1 MCAARSA
8 GWLAYG
14 GQLQRIAGAA
24 EAVVDEIQTK
34 GGEALALPG
43 DVAVKAEVL
52 ALLDAAG
59 AAFGP
64 IGGLINTAGILDPA
78 SPLAEIAL
86 ARWQRIFANTTTG
99 SFVVAREAVRRMLRA
114 GQVSVIVNMWSMAA
128 QFGAPK

>member
-52 ALLDAAG
+52 ALLNAAG

-64 IGGLINTAGILDPA
+64 IGGTINTAGFLDPA
-78 SPLAEIAL
+78 RPLAEIGH
-86 ARWQRIFANTTTG
+86 ARWQRIFAITPTG
-99 SFVVAREAVRRMLRA
+99 SFLAAREAVRRMLRA
-114 GQVSVIVNMWSMAA
+114 GHGGVIVNMWSMAA
-128 QFGAPK
+128 QVWGS